1 MKKLMKK
8 LVAVIFTAL
17 VAVTAIPCIT
27 VNAAETFTVY
37 ADVPDGW
44 GNPSI
49 YAWNDIGRVFPNEW
63 PGEVMVDEGNGW
75 YSYEVPVSATGIII
89 NDGLKSGASQTEDLL
104 IDPVDMWIVVNNNKT
119 VEILYEAPEGAPG
132 GPTIAAPPD
141 TSGSLEGTSTG
152 QAAPDGTPTQGQSQS
167 SANTPNEGGTT
178 EFNPLTVIIPAI
190 CVTAIIIILIV
201 SLCANKKTNN
211 EE

>member
-17 VAVTAIPCIT
+17 VAVAAIPGT
-27 VNAAETFTVY
+27 LVSAAETFTVY
-37 ADVPDGW
+37 TDVPDGW
-44 GNPSI
+44 GTPSI
-49 YAWNDIGRVFPNEW
+49 HAWNDIGMVFPDGW
-63 PGEVMVDEGNGW
+63 PGEEMVDEGNGW

-104 IDPVDMWIVVNNNKT
+104 IDPVDMWIIVNNNKT
-119 VEILYEAPEGAPG
+119 AEILYEAPEGAPG

-141 TSGSLEGTSTG
+141 TSGSLEGTGTG
-152 QAAPDGTPTQGQSQS
+152 ETAPGVTPTQGQSQPS
-167 SANTPNEGGTT
+167 GTPDEGNST
-178 EFNPLTVIIPAI
+178 EFNPLTVIIPAV

-201 SLCANKKTNN
+201 SLCANKKTTN

>member
-1 MKKLMKK
+1 MKKVMKK

-17 VAVTAIPCIT
+17 VAVAAIPGTT
-27 VNAAETFTVY
+27 VSAAETFTVY

-49 YAWNDIGRVFPNEW
+49 HAWNDIGKVFPSEW

-89 NDGLKSGASQTEDLL
+89 NDGLQSGATQTEDLL
-104 IDPVDMWIVVNNNKT
+104 VDPVDMWIIVNTNKT
-119 VEILYEAPEGAPG
+119 VEILYEAPKGAPG
-132 GPTIAAPPD
+132 GPTVAAPPD
-141 TSGSLEGTSTG
+141 TSGSLEGTGATV
-152 QAAPDGTPTQGQSQS
+152 PEGTPTQGQT
-167 SANTPNEGGTT
+167 TPAPVEDESTV
-178 EFNPLTVIIPAI
+178 FNPLTVIIPAI
-190 CVTAIIIILIV
+190 CVTTIIIILIV
-201 SLCANKKTNN
+201 SLCANKKTTTD

>member
-49 YAWNDIGRVFPNEW
+49 YAWNDIGRVFPNGW

-89 NDGLKSGASQTEDLL
+89 NDGLKTGTTQTEDLL